1 MTYTGNPSLSR
12 DAQQRV
18 LDTFG
23 QTLDLADEG
32 SRQEAL
38 LGCDFVLRM
47 DPQFAPARTL
57 QERLRSSAGAIV
69 DTDDLRNSL
78 SRAAI
83 LPDATPDAGKEAPIV
98 PAELF
103 ADLDGLGLELPDLPP
118 SAGADLHAELQE
130 LLDQRRFD
138 DLMAL
143 AQREQGRIMSDPVL
157 QGVVQEGQ
165 SRMEAEPYVQKFLA
179 KARAALQE
187 GNHEEVGKILDKVRA
202 LDGSHPGLAELEVA
216 LQRAEAP
223 GGFDLFD
230 SPAVDLGSPLRETPM
245 AGLDPSLLGDA
256 GGGVAA
262 GAEEESDPRIRAL
275 LDEGQKA
282 FDAGDLQGSIDAW
295 SRIFLID
302 IDHHEASRRIDHA
315 RKLKAEKERQ
325 VEEIF
330 HDGAAR
336 LEAGDP
342 AAARQAFER
351 VLELQPGNLAAR
363 DYLQQLEAGK
373 MPVLTRSPTRDALA
387 GAPESLL
394 QHGVE
399 PVDDLKEEILVPP
412 EPGEEA
418 KVADRRPA
426 KVAAVRERRSGKLF
440 AVVGSLV
447 LAAVLGGGWFVWQ
460 NRDRFFP
467 NSRPDEAAAPAPAN
481 DPFMRANALHK
492 EGKTASAISQLRRL
506 PPSDP
511 RYQQA
516 QDLIK
521 QWQAGAPPE
530 ATPAPTPA
538 APAAPPVDLE
548 RQAVLDAAHRAFAEG
563 SYMKVVDILQQ
574 AADTGRLDPADA
586 DMLARAK
593 EQIEPLTKQIEL
605 FRQHEWDM
613 VLPELWRLREKS
625 PSRDVDRMLI
635 DSYYNLGVRDLQRS
649 DAGKAAEKL
658 KEALNLA
665 PNDAAIRRHLQFAQ
679 TYQERQKD
687 LLYRI
692 YVKYLTYR

>member
-12 DAQQRV
+12 EAQQRV

-47 DPQFAPARTL
+47 DPRFEPARTL

-69 DTDDLRNSL
+69 DTGDLRNAL

-83 LPDATPDAGKEAPIV
+83 LPDAEPEAPIV

-118 SAGADLHAELQE
+118 ASGADLHAELQE

-138 DLMAL
+138 ELMAL
-143 AQREQGRIMSDPVL
+143 AHKARASIMADPVL
-157 QGVVQEGQ
+157 QGVVQEAQ

-179 KARAALQE
+179 KARIALQD
-187 GNHEEVGKILDKVRA
+187 GNSEEVGKILDKVRA
-202 LDGSHPGLAELEVA
+202 LDGSHPGLAELEAASRHADA
-216 LQRAEAP
+216 L

-230 SPAVDLGSPLRETPM
+230 SPAIDLGSPLREMPM
-245 AGLDPSLLGDA
+245 AGLDPSLLGD
-256 GGGVAA
+256 GGGGSAA
-262 GAEEESDPRIRAL
+262 AAHEESDPRIRAL

-302 IDHHEASRRIDHA
+302 IDHQEASRRIDHA

-330 HDGAAR
+330 HDGVGR
-336 LEAGDP
+336 LEANDP
-342 AAARQAFER
+342 AGARQAFER
-351 VLELQPGNLAAR
+351 VVELQPGNLAAR
-363 DYLQQLEAGK
+363 EYLQQLEAGK
-373 MPVLTRSPTRDALA
+373 MPVLTRTPTRDALA
-387 GAPESLL
+387 GAPEALL

-399 PVDDLKEEILVPP
+399 PVDELKEEILVPP
-412 EPGEEA
+412 EPGEESRSRA
-418 KVADRRPA
+418 ADRRPA

-467 NSRPDEAAAPAPAN
+467 NSHPEDTAVPAPAN
-481 DPFMRANALHK
+481 DPFVRANALHK

-506 PPSDP
+506 PASDP

-530 ATPAPTPA
+530 AAAAPTPA

-548 RQAVLDAAHRAFAEG
+548 RQATLDAARQAFAEG

-574 AADTGRLDPADA
+574 AADTGRLDPGDA
-586 DMLARAK
+586 DLLARAK

-613 VLPELWRLREKS
+613 VLPQLWRLREKS

>member
-1 MTYTGNPSLSR
+1 MTYSGNPSLSH

-47 DPQFAPARTL
+47 DPRFEPARTL

-69 DTDDLRNSL
+69 DTDDLRNAL

-83 LPDATPDAGKEAPIV
+83 LPGAAPEAPIV

-118 SAGADLHAELQE
+118 AAGADLHAELQE

-138 DLMAL
+138 ELIAL
-143 AQREQGRIMSDPVL
+143 AQRESGRVMADPVL

-179 KARAALQE
+179 KARTALE
-187 GNHEEVGKILDKVRA
+187 GGNTEDVEKILDKVRA
-202 LDGSHPGLAELEVA
+202 LDGSHPGLTEMEVA

-230 SPAVDLGSPLRETPM
+230 APAVDLGSPLRETPM

-256 GGGVAA
+256 GGGAAA

-302 IDHHEASRRIDHA
+302 IDHQEASRRIDHA

-330 HDGAAR
+330 HDGVAR

-351 VLELQPGNLAAR
+351 VLELQPGNFAAR

-373 MPVLTRSPTRDALA
+373 MPVLTRTPTRDALA
-387 GAPESLL
+387 GAPEALL

-399 PVDDLKEEILVPP
+399 PVDELKEEILVPP

-467 NSRPDEAAAPAPAN
+467 NSHPDETAVPAPAN
-481 DPFMRANALHK
+481 DPFVRASALHK

-506 PPSDP
+506 PASDP

-530 ATPAPTPA
+530 AAPAPTPA
-538 APAAPPVDLE
+538 APTAPPVDLE
-548 RQAVLDAAHRAFAEG
+548 RQAALDAARRAFAEG
-563 SYMKVVDILQQ
+563 SYMTVVDVLQQ
-574 AADTGRLDPADA
+574 AADTGRLDPGDA
-586 DMLARAK
+586 DLLARAK

-613 VLPELWRLREKS
+613 VLPQLWRLREKS

-649 DAGKAAEKL
+649 DAGKAAEKF
-658 KEALNLA
+658 KEALNLV